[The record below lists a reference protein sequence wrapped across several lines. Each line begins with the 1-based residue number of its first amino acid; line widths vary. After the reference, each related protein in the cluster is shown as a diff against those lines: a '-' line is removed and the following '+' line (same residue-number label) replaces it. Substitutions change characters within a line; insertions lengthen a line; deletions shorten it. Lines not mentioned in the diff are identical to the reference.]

1 MCPRLSRMHF
11 AHLLG
16 RAQIVAISLL
26 HYVY

>member
-1 MCPRLSRMHF
+1 GLS
-11 AHLLG
+11 HLLG